1 MPTFFTA
8 VVIVLG
14 IWGVVFLYFRTRAKD
29 AQRLDVEMSEDF
41 SEEFELDGQGQPSKK
56 GMEELVEWLEDD
68 LRESRLVQSV
78 EIESFQELPQKQ
90 GDET

>member
-1 MPTFFTA
+1 MPTFFTV

-14 IWGVVFLYFRTRAKD
+14 IWGVMFLYFRTRAKD

-41 SEEFELDGQGQPSKK
+41 SEEFELDGQGQPSEK

-78 EIESFQELPQKQ
+78 EIESVQELPQKQ

>member
-1 MPTFFTA
+1 MPTFFTV

-14 IWGVVFLYFRTRAKD
+14 IWGVMFLYFRTRAKD
-29 AQRLDVEMSEDF
+29 AQRLDVEMSKDF
-41 SEEFELDGQGQPSKK
+41 SEEFELDGQGQPSEK

-78 EIESFQELPQKQ
+78 EIESFQELPQTQ
-90 GDET
+90 GEET